1 MEHKIFLLYTM
12 RLQNNFKTTSIPG
25 DGAVDVRRFWGASHK
40 KIKSVLQG
48 ALDELGSLKASILVQ
63 VTLEKDGE
71 HADAMLRSKSLI
83 ILQSTNI
90 NNALKGALEEILE
103 SLAKYTREGSGWV
116 EEEVLSID
124 ISTARYVLIK
134 GGSYNPL
141 PVWIQRKHAIVN
153 VRNNDNKCFQW
164 AIRSALYPVE
174 KNPERPSKYPTDDLD
189 WSGGE
194 FPVPITGIDEFEENN
209 NLAINVYGEREQTI
223 VPLRISKSTGERIHL
238 FYYAGHYS
246 WVKSPSRLFYKVT
259 KHKTRKH
266 FCDCCLQQFATP
278 KALKEHNRICMGV
291 EEVAQRIQM
300 PMDKNLFYND
310 HRRQL
315 QIPYVIY
322 ADFEALITKESKTS
336 GKTEKKGLHEICSF
350 GYVVVRCDGH
360 AEEPVLYRGKNA
372 ANKLLR
378 ELEKEEEWIREQLRH
393 PKKNKYSKEDK
404 RNFERAKNCH
414 ICQETL
420 LQYGRQAKKA
430 WDEDGNYLGEAHL
443 KCGKYKRKGKGAS
456 GKPSTHCIHC
466 KKAFE
471 EDFYMDK
478 VRDHCHIT
486 GDYKDAA
493 HWRCSFK
500 IDPEMEIPVFFH
512 NLRGYDSHLLL
523 QGTDGSNVKCIPN
536 NKERYMSVTVGKLKF
551 LDSMQFMADSLDNL
565 VKYNKGNL
573 PITQEFDLEMQKGV
587 YPYEYMDSW
596 EKFLEPQLPPLEAFY
611 STLNE
616 CGINTEDYQRAQE
629 VWKKYDCKNLGDYHD
644 IYLYSD
650 VTQLA
655 DVFQNFRRMCM
666 EYYDLDPANFYTAP
680 GLSWSALLKK
690 TNAQLDL
697 LTDYGMYRFI
707 EDGIRGGVCGPSKRY
722 AKANNPLV
730 GHDPSRPNTYLWYLD
745 ANNLYGWAMSQY
757 LPVRDFQWVEDTGKI
772 EDYLDIPKDADQGY
786 ILEVDLEYP
795 PDIHDLH
802 NDYPMAPEVREIPFT
817 QLSPLQKKICPGYK
831 SYRKLTMNLM
841 NKKNYVVHYR
851 NLQFYVRHGL
861 RVTKIHR
868 VLKFTQEP
876 WMRSYIDFNTQKR
889 TQAKNDFEKNLFKLM
904 NNSVFGKTMENIRKR
919 VNIKIAADREEAES
933 YVSQPGFVR
942 YVEMLDFY
950 VIHMKKANLFLNK
963 PIYTGFAVLDLS
975 KLLMYEFYYDKLK
988 PKYGDNCHLLYTDTD
1003 SLILEITTEDVYRD
1017 CLPDIDEYDTSEYP
1031 KDHFLY
1037 DPKNKKVIGKMK
1049 DEMKGNP
1056 ILEYAGLRPKMYSV
1070 RSVEKGKTKDSKKA
1084 KGVKKYVVKK
1094 NINHELY
1101 LKVLQTQEEE
1111 KHKMN
1116 SLRSYGHQIHNI
1128 TQEKVSLSAF
1138 DSKRWM
1144 CDDGIN
1150 TIAFG
1155 HHTISSSSLTNPR
1168 VGPS

>member
-1 MEHKIFLLYTM
+1 MVHKIFVLYTM
-12 RLQNNFKTTSIPG
+12 RTQNSFKTVSIPG
-25 DGAVDVRRFWGASHK
+25 DGVADVRRFWGKSHK
-40 KIKSVLQG
+40 RIKEVIQSSLK
-48 ALDELGSLKASILVQ
+48 ELGSMKVSILVQ
-63 VTLEKDGE
+63 VRLEKDE
-71 HADAMLRSKSLI
+71 EQVTAMLRSKSLI
-83 ILQSTNI
+83 ILQSTDI
-90 NNALKGALEEILE
+90 NSTLREALEDILE
-103 SLAKYTREGSGWV
+103 SLAKYTRQGSGWT
-116 EEEVLSID
+116 EEEVEGID
-124 ISTARYVLIK
+124 ISTARYILMK
-134 GGSYNPL
+134 GGSYKSL
-141 PVWIQRKHAIVN
+141 PPWIERKKAIIN
-153 VRNNDNKCFQW
+153 VRNTDNKCFLW
-164 AIRSALYPVE
+164 AIRSALYPV
-174 KNPERPSKYPTDDLD
+174 KQNPDRYTKYPTDDLD
-189 WSGGE
+189 WSGVE
-194 FPVPITGIDEFEENN
+194 FPMPLEDISEFEEKN

-223 VPLRISKSTGERIHL
+223 VPLRISKSSGNKIHL

-246 WVKSPSRLFYKVT
+246 WVKHPTRLFYMVT
-259 KHKTRKH
+259 KHKGKKH
-266 FCDCCLQQFATP
+266 FCESCLQHFNTP
-278 KALKEHNRICMGV
+278 KALREHDMICMGV

-300 PMDKNLFYND
+300 PMDKNLSYAD
-310 HRRQL
+310 HQRQL
-315 QIPYVIY
+315 QVPYVIY
-322 ADFEALITKESKTS
+322 ADFEALITKENKTS
-336 GKTEKKGLHEICSF
+336 GNTEKKGLHEICSF
-350 GYVVVRCDGH
+350 GYVVVRCDGK
-360 AEEPVLYRGKNA
+360 AEEPVLYRGRNA
-372 ANKLLR
+372 AKKLLE
-378 ELEKEEEWIREQLRH
+378 ELTTEEEWIREELRH
-393 PKKNKYSKEDK
+393 PKKIKYTSEDK
-404 RNFERAKNCH
+404 RDFEKAKNCH
-414 ICQETL
+414 ICQQTL

-430 WDEDGNYLGEAHL
+430 WDKDGNYLGEAHF
-443 KCGKYKRKGKGAS
+443 KCGRYERKGERP

-466 KKAFE
+466 KQPFV

-486 GDYKDAA
+486 GKYRGAA
-493 HWRCSFK
+493 HWRCNINFR
-500 IDPEMEIPVFFH
+500 INPEMEIPVFFH

-565 VKYNKGNL
+565 VRYNKGSLN
-573 PITQEFDLEMQKGV
+573 ITKEYDLEECKGV

-596 EKFLEPQLPPLEAFY
+596 DKFKEPLPPIEAFY

-616 CGINTEDYQRAQE
+616 SAVSKEDYQRAQE
-629 VWKKYDCKNLGDYHD
+629 VWEKYDCKNMGDYHD

-655 DVFQNFRRMCM
+655 DVFQNFRSMCM

-730 GHDPSRPNTYLWYLD
+730 DHDPSKPNTYLWYLD

-757 LPVRDFQWVEDTGKI
+757 LPVRDFEWVENPQGI
-772 EDYLDIPKDADQGY
+772 EEYLKVPKDAPQGY

-795 PDIHDLH
+795 PEIHDLH
-802 NDYPMAPEVREIPFT
+802 NDYPMAPEVREIPFE

-831 SYRKLTMNLM
+831 SHRKLTMTLM
-841 NKKNYVVHYR
+841 DKKKYVVHYR
-851 NLQFYVRHGL
+851 NLQFYVHHGL

-876 WMRSYIDFNTQKR
+876 WMAPYIDFNTQKR
-889 TQAKNDFEKNLFKLM
+889 TVAKNDFEKNLFKLM

-919 VNIKIAADREEAES
+919 VNVKIASTMEEAEAH
-933 YVSQPGFVR
+933 VSQPGFVR
-942 YVEMLDFY
+942 YVEMLNFY

-988 PKYGDNCHLLYTDTD
+988 PKYGDNCRLLYTDTD
-1003 SLILEITTEDVYRD
+1003 SLILEITTEDVYKD
-1017 CLPDIDEYDTSEYP
+1017 CIPDIDEYDTSEYP
-1031 KDHFLY
+1031 KDHFLHN
-1037 DPKNKKVIGKMK
+1037 PKNKKVIGKMK

-1070 RSVEKGKTKDSKKA
+1070 RSLENGKTKDAKKA

-1094 NINHELY
+1094 SINHELY
-1101 LKVLQTQEEE
+1101 LQVLRTKIPE